1 VRILFLHLNFP
12 GQFRHLAAA
21 LAAAGHDVA
30 FLCQTHYGRSL
41 PGVRRLCMK
50 GRLGHGAL
58 QQGGGNQLQR
68 AQMAAKQYRQAMAQ
82 LQGEGWQPDVV
93 VSHSGWGCGLHVK
106 ELWPRCRHVSYL
118 EWWFDPQSQLLSH
131 DPSNQAL
138 GLGPEVAPGF
148 WLRNQHLALEL
159 VAADAIVTPTQWQR
173 QQLPPRLQEHCQV
186 IFDGVDSRRFKPD
199 PSQRSS
205 TPLLTYGTRGMEP
218 MRCFPELVREL
229 PALLA
234 SWPELRVEI
243 AGGDGIHYGG
253 QTPAEGSWKAW
264 AEQRLAEPLATG
276 QVLWRGQLAGD
287 QYVRWL
293 QSSWCHVYLTQP
305 FVASWSLVEALACGC
320 TLIASD
326 VPPVREFCGRERAW
340 LVDHREQGF
349 LQAAVLGLKGLKHLI
364 QASDSGSSTCQS
376 LVPGLT
382 IGESL
387 QRWGVVLGEQV
398 HTRG

>member
-1 VRILFLHLNFP
+1 MRILFLHLNFP

-58 QQGGGNQLQR
+58 QEGGGNQLQR
-68 AQMAAKQYRQAMAQ
+68 AQMAAKQYRRAMVQ

-138 GLGPEVAPGF
+138 GLGPELAPGF

-159 VAADAIVTPTQWQR
+159 VAADVIVTPTAWQR

-186 IFDGVDSRRFKPD
+186 IFDGVDSQRFKPD

-234 SWPELRVEI
+234 SWPALRVEI

-264 AEQRLAEPLATG
+264 AEQRLAEQLATG
-276 QVLWRGQLAGD
+276 RVRWRGQLAGD

-320 TLIASD
+320 PLVVSD

-340 LVDHREQGF
+340 LVDHRKQGF
-349 LQAAVLGLKGLKHLI
+349 LQAAVVGLKGCADPNFAPTVH
-364 QASDSGSSTCQS
+364 QS
-376 LVPGLT
+376 LPPGLST
-382 IGESL
+382 GDSL
-387 QRWGVVLGEQV
+387 QRWGVVLGEQLP
-398 HTRG
+398 TSG

>member
-1 VRILFLHLNFP
+1 MRILFLHLNFP

-30 FLCQTHYGRSL
+30 FLCQTHYGRTL
-41 PGVRRLCMK
+41 PGVKRLCLK
-50 GRLGHGAL
+50 GRLGHEAL

-68 AQMAAKQYRQAMAQ
+68 AQRAAKQYRQAMAQ
-82 LQGEGWQPDVV
+82 LHNEGWQPDVV

-118 EWWFDPQSQLLSH
+118 EWWFDPQSQLLTH
-131 DPSNQAL
+131 DPTNQAL
-138 GLGPEVAPGF
+138 GLGPQVAPSF

-159 VAADAIVTPTQWQR
+159 VAADVIVTPTQWQR
-173 QQLPPRLQEHCQV
+173 HQLPVRLQNHCQV
-186 IFDGVDSRRFKPD
+186 IFDGVDSDRFKPD
-199 PSQRSS
+199 PRVRSS

-229 PALLA
+229 PALLKR
-234 SWPELRVEI
+234 WPELRVEI

-264 AEQRLAEPLATG
+264 AEQKLAEPLAAG
-276 QVLWRGQLAGD
+276 RVRWLGQLAGD
-287 QYVRWL
+287 HYVHWL

-320 TLIASD
+320 PLVASD
-326 VPPVREFCGRERAW
+326 VPPVREFCSSDQAW
-340 LVDHREQGF
+340 LVDHRQPGF
-349 LQAAVLGLKGLKHLI
+349 LQTPLVELMAGGKHT
-364 QASDSGSSTCQS
+364 STPALVPS
-376 LVPGLT
+376 LPPGLT
-382 IGESL
+382 TKESL
-387 QRWGVVLGEQV
+387 RAWGLVLGGEL
-398 HTRG
+398 HTVG

>member
-1 VRILFLHLNFP
+1 MRILFLHLNFP

-21 LAAAGHDVA
+21 LAAGGHDVA

-41 PGVRRLCMK
+41 PGVKRLCLK
-50 GRLGHGAL
+50 GRLGHEAL

-68 AQMAAKQYRQAMAQ
+68 AQRAAKQYRQAMAQ
-82 LQGEGWQPDVV
+82 LHGEGWQPDVV

-138 GLGPEVAPGF
+138 GLGPELAPGF

-173 QQLPPRLQEHCQV
+173 QQLPLRLQPHCQV
-186 IFDGVDSRRFKPD
+186 IFDGVDSKRFKPD
-199 PSQRSS
+199 PSQRSN

-229 PALLA
+229 PALLEG
-234 SWPELRVEI
+234 WPELRVEI

-264 AEQRLAEPLATG
+264 AEPRLAEPLATG
-276 QVLWRGQLAGD
+276 RVRWLGQLAGD

-320 TLIASD
+320 PLVASD
-326 VPPVREFCGRERAW
+326 VPPVREFCGSERAR
-340 LVDHREQGF
+340 LVDHRKPGF
-349 LQAAVLGLKGLKHLI
+349 LRTALLPWRVVLGQPSALTSSLNQPFGYSIIESIQQWGL
-364 QASDSGSSTCQS
+364 
-376 LVPGLT
+376 
-382 IGESL
+382 
-387 QRWGVVLGEQV
+387 VLGEQLP
-398 HTRG
+398 TSG

>member
-1 VRILFLHLNFP
+1 MRILFLHLNFP

-276 QVLWRGQLAGD
+276 RVLWRGQLAGD

-320 TLIASD
+320 PLIASD

-349 LQAAVLGLKGLKHLI
+349 LQAAVLALKIHKHLI
-364 QASDSGSSTCQS
+364 QASGTCQS
-376 LVPGLT
+376 LVPELT
-382 IGESL
+382 ISNSL